1 MNSIDKSW
9 VDTHIDS
16 NGEVV
21 IPEGVEKVE
30 EQAFANNEKV
40 KRIIMPDSVVEI
52 GGQAFL
58 GCTNLQEIKC
68 SCNLKRI
75 PNSAFKNCSS
85 LSKIDFPENLEE
97 IGIGTFRN
105 CVQLKTASLGSKLK
119 VIGPLSFAGSGI
131 EQIDLPSNLE
141 QIDVMAFFNCSQLQQ
156 VHGGVNVSNIEYGA
170 FQGTSLTSF
179 EIPNQ
184 IKSISGNVFGQNPSL
199 SSITLNENLDF
210 LSEKAFYLSD
220 NLQEVSIDGTKR
232 INYGA
237 FINKSSIRKIKSDG
251 QEFVLSDNEKLF
263 SLQKS
268 GSKMVIVVQDEK
280 GKFSSQRIN
289 LEKGTSDVVKTNAY
303 LTDDGRT
310 CFAIN
315 SLANVSITTL
325 ENLKKSGQNQI
336 YIYGGDNE
344 IKPIEHEKGFN
355 FNLYSIDDLI
365 QIKSRIQELKKQIKL
380 PPEQD
385 KHRQKK
391 IYAQIVRVLSENIEY
406 DYWGAGI
413 NKDKYERLT
422 GKSYDEYIK
431 ENSGRDKNITD
442 LEDRNLVG
450 LIRGMAVCQGNAE
463 IIRNLTSEFGIQSIC
478 VRGKNND
485 GADHM
490 WKQVKLDGR
499 WYDDDFTYYQTTLA
513 RGNFEKCGAFLM
525 GQENGMS
532 ITEYNKYKAYTKVN
546 TVGKNLTQGDR
557 EFLLN
562 YGRVQQQAQQQ
573 SVQPHEKERPH
584 EESIKDEVGDEFKP
598 KSQEQQ
604 NNEQEAETK
613 WMNSFQA
620 CDRQVEKMR
629 DGAKKKQ
636 EVVKLIQDLEQKRRQ
651 EKNEE
656 TQEENQNNE
665 QR

>member
-1 MNSIDKSW
+1 MNSIDKNW
-9 VDTHIDS
+9 VDIHIDS
-16 NGEVV
+16 TGEVV
-21 IPEGVEKVE
+21 IPEGVEKIE
-30 EQAFANNEKV
+30 AQAFANNEKV
-40 KRIIMPDSVVEI
+40 KRIVMPDSVVEI
-52 GGQAFL
+52 GVQAFL

-68 SCNLKRI
+68 SSNLKRI
-75 PNSAFKNCSS
+75 ANSAFKNCSS
-85 LSKIDFPENLEE
+85 LSNIDLPENLEE
-97 IGIGTFRN
+97 IGTATFRN
-105 CVQLKTASLGSKLK
+105 CVQLKTVKFGSNLK
-119 VIGPLSFAGSGI
+119 VIGQLSFAGSGI
-131 EQIDLPSNLE
+131 EQIDLPNNLE
-141 QIDVMAFFNCSQLQQ
+141 KIDVMAFFNCSQLQQ
-156 VHGGVNVSNIEYGA
+156 VRGGVNVSSIEVGA
-170 FQGTSLTSF
+170 FQGTSLTAF

-184 IKSISGNVFGQNPSL
+184 IKSIQANVFGQNASL

-210 LSEKAFYLSD
+210 LSERAFHLSD
-220 NLQEVSIDGTKR
+220 NLQEVSIDGTQR

-237 FINKSSIRKIKSDG
+237 FINKSSIRKIKADG

-289 LEKGTSDVVKTNAY
+289 LEKGTSDVVKANAY
-303 LTDDGRT
+303 LTDDGKT
-310 CFAIN
+310 CHAIN
-315 SLANVSITTL
+315 SLANVSIATL
-325 ENLKKSGQNQI
+325 ENLKKSGHNQI

-344 IKPIEHEKGFN
+344 IKPIEHENGLN

-391 IYAQIVRVLSENIEY
+391 IYAQIIRVLSENIEY
-406 DYWGAGI
+406 DYWGAGT

-431 ENSGRDKNITD
+431 ENAGRDKNITD

-463 IIRNLTSEFGIQSIC
+463 IIRNIASGFGIQSIC

-485 GADHM
+485 GAGHI
-490 WKQVKLDGR
+490 WNQVKLDGI

-513 RGNFEKCGAFLM
+513 RGNFDKCGAFLM
-525 GQENGMS
+525 GQVKGIS

-562 YGRVQQQAQQQ
+562 YGRVQQQTQQQ
-573 SVQPHEKERPH
+573 SVQPHEKERPP
-584 EESIKDEVGDEFKP
+584 EKTIKDEVGDELKT
-598 KSQEQQ
+598 KTQQ
-604 NNEQEAETK
+604 QKQQEQEAATE
-613 WMNSFQA
+613 WMNRIGTVAQEVDKTNA
-620 CDRQVEKMR
+620 GVN
-629 DGAKKKQ
+629 GKQ
-636 EVVKLIQDLEQKRRQ
+636 EVAQLIKDLDKKQQKEQNK
-651 EKNEE
+651 E
-656 TQEENQNNE
+656 QEEQ
-665 QR
+665 QQDI

>member
-52 GGQAFL
+52 GGQAFF

-85 LSKIDFPENLEE
+85 LSKIDLPENLEE

-105 CVQLKTASLGSKLK
+105 CVQLKTINLGSKLK

-131 EQIDLPSNLE
+131 EQIDLPNNLE
-141 QIDVMAFFNCSQLQQ
+141 QIDVMAFFNCSKLKQ
-156 VHGGVNVSNIEYGA
+156 VHGGVNVSSIEYGA

-237 FINKSSIRKIKSDG
+237 FINKPSIRKIKSDG

-315 SLANVSITTL
+315 SLASVSITTL
-325 ENLKKSGQNQI
+325 ENFKKSGQNQI

-490 WKQVKLDGR
+490 W
-499 WYDDDFTYYQTTLA
+499 
-513 RGNFEKCGAFLM
+513 N
-525 GQENGMS
+525 
-532 ITEYNKYKAYTKVN
+532 
-546 TVGKNLTQGDR
+546 
-557 EFLLN
+557 
-562 YGRVQQQAQQQ
+562 Q
-573 SVQPHEKERPH
+573 S
-584 EESIKDEVGDEFKP
+584 
-598 KSQEQQ
+598 
-604 NNEQEAETK
+604 
-613 WMNSFQA
+613 
-620 CDRQVEKMR
+620 KMR
-629 DGAKKKQ
+629 LEMNLNLKVKNNKTMNKRLKQ
-636 EVVKLIQDLEQKRRQ
+636 
-651 EKNEE
+651 NG
-656 TQEENQNNE
+656 
-665 QR
+665 